1 MVQNTDRMEGK
12 RDGKWNNI
20 IRKSDGEAAML
31 FATGREKKCAMENES
46 EEAIAVASYRCG
58 VVLVSN

>member
-20 IRKSDGEAAML
+20 TIRKSDGEAAIL
-31 FATGREKKCAMENES
+31 FAAGREKNVLWKTKATRRLLLHP
-46 EEAIAVASYRCG
+46 IVVAS
-58 VVLVSN
+58 S